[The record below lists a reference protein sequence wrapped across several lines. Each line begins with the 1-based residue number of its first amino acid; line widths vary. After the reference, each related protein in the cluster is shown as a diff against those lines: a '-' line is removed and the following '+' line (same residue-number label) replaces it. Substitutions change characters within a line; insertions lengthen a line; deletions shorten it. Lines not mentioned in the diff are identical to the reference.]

1 MRGTDRPACC
11 PRVYQE
17 NIMTEQTAQRPSPEG
32 SVLVHELNHRVN
44 NEVAAAISAALLAAT
59 RSGND
64 KLSAMDRYAEFDARD
79 GEYFSSNNNVSCE
92 SGGQQKG
99 AKIPP
104 RTRILSA
111 AAKLF
116 LRHGIAGV
124 SVEAIAKAA
133 ATAKPTL
140 YYHFVSKDE
149 LVAEYLRE
157 SAKRLDACWVKIGPP
172 GPASAPVQLG
182 TWLTEMAD
190 GLVNG
195 WACHL
200 ANAAAELKE
209 KSHPAQRVIRAYKAL
224 QRRRLTRL
232 CRAAALRNPSIL
244 AHALLLLFDG
254 ACITAPSVAGRI
266 DISFRFFL
274 GGKAMIAAHAK
285 APSAR
290 RQVNP

>member
-1 MRGTDRPACC
+1 MRGTDRPACG

-17 NIMTEQTAQRPSPEG
+17 NIMTEQTAQRPSLEE
-32 SVLVHELNHRVN
+32 SVLMQELNHRLN
-44 NEVAAAISAALLAAT
+44 NEVAAAISVVSLAAAS
-59 RSGND
+59 SGND
-64 KLSAMDRYAEFDARD
+64 KLSAISRHTGFDARD
-79 GEYFSSNNNVSCE
+79 GEHFGSNNNVSSE
-92 SGGQQKG
+92 SRVQQK
-99 AKIPP
+99 ASKIPP
-104 RTRILSA
+104 RTRVLSA
-111 AAKLF
+111 AADLF

-140 YYHFVSKDE
+140 YRHFASKDE

-157 SAKRLDACWVKIGPP
+157 SAKRLDACWVEIGPL
-172 GPASAPVQLG
+172 GSASAPVQLG
-182 TWLTEMAD
+182 TWLTEMSD

-209 KSHPAQRVIRAYKAL
+209 KSHPAQRLIKTYHAL

-232 CRAAALRNPSIL
+232 CRAAGLRNPSML
-244 AHALLLLFDG
+244 ADALLLLFDG
-254 ACITAPSVAGRI
+254 ACIMAPSVGRI
-266 DISFRFFL
+266 DLSFRFHL
-274 GGKAMIAAHAK
+274 LSKAMIAARAK

-290 RQVNP
+290 RQVQHP

>member
-1 MRGTDRPACC
+1 
-11 PRVYQE
+11 
-17 NIMTEQTAQRPSPEG
+17 MTEQTAQRPSPEE
-32 SVLVHELNHRVN
+32 SVLLHELNHRAN
-44 NEVAAAISAALLAAT
+44 NKFAAAISVVSLAAA

-64 KLSAMDRYAEFDARD
+64 KLSAMDRLAEFDAQD
-79 GEYFSSNNNVSCE
+79 GEHLSSNK
-92 SGGQQKG
+92 SGGQRNA

-116 LRHGIAGV
+116 LRRGIADV

-140 YYHFVSKDE
+140 NHHFVSKDE

-157 SAKRLDACWVKIGPP
+157 SAKRLDACWVKIGSP
-172 GPASAPVQLG
+172 GSASAPVQLG

-195 WACHL
+195 WACRL
-200 ANAAAELKE
+200 TNAVAELKE
-209 KSHPAQRVIRAYKAL
+209 KSHPAQRVIKAYKAL

-232 CRAAALRNPSIL
+232 CRAAGLRNPSML
-244 AHALLLLFDG
+244 ADTLLRPFYG
-254 ACITAPSVAGRI
+254 ACIMAPSVGRI
-266 DISFRFFL
+266 GLSSRFL
-274 GGKAMIAAHAK
+274 LLSEAMIAANAK
-285 APSAR
+285 ARSAQ
-290 RQVNP
+290 RQMQHS